1 MQPAITIIVP
11 VYNTEKYLREC
22 LESLVHQSIQNMEI
36 LLINDGSTDKSQN
49 IIDEYSEKYTF
60 VTGIEKENGGSSS
73 ARNLGLQ
80 NAKGEFVIFIDSD
93 DYVDPC
99 YAETLYHTAKSEHS
113 DMVICDFVRVTDEGK
128 ITRDY
133 ELDLGKE
140 NIRILTFL
148 SCNRIIRRSLFEDFD
163 IHYCEGVT
171 CEDIP
176 VILQLEAV
184 ARNVK
189 MLSYVGYYYRM
200 NPESATSGFKK
211 RGIRKE
217 KIPFD
222 ALEESIQF
230 CLEKG
235 VNFTKPQLEFYI
247 GRIVTSLIFEV
258 AKGGERDVII
268 YMCRRLRKLLEFY
281 FPYYYRNPYI
291 KLTAVSH
298 IPFSQRAGT
307 WLCIH
312 LMRRKCLEP
321 FACLYAGTSK

>member
-22 LESLVHQSIQNMEI
+22 LESLVHQSFQNIEI

-60 VTGIEKENGGSSS
+60 VTGITKENGGSSS

-80 NAKGEFVIFIDSD
+80 HAKGEFVIFIDSD
-93 DYVDPC
+93 DYVDER
-99 YAETLYHTAKSEHS
+99 YAETLYRTAVRQCS
-113 DMVICDFVRVTDEGK
+113 DMVICDFVRVTDDGK
-128 ITRDY
+128 VTRDY
-133 ELDLGKE
+133 KLDLGKE
-140 NIRILTFL
+140 KIRILTFL
-148 SCNRIIRRSLFEDFD
+148 SCNRIIRRSLFENFD
-163 IHYCEGVT
+163 IRYCEGIS

-189 MLSYVGYYYRM
+189 ILPYAGYYYRM

-222 ALEESIQF
+222 ALDQCIQF
-230 CLEKG
+230 CLKNG
-235 VNFTKPQLEFYI
+235 KNFTKPQLEFYI
-247 GRIVTSLIFEV
+247 CRIVTSLIFEV

-268 YMCRRLRKLLEFY
+268 YMCRRLRKMFECY
-281 FPYYYRNPYI
+281 FPDYYKNQYI
-291 KLTAVSH
+291 KLTAVPH

-321 FACLYAGTSK
+321 FACLYAGISK